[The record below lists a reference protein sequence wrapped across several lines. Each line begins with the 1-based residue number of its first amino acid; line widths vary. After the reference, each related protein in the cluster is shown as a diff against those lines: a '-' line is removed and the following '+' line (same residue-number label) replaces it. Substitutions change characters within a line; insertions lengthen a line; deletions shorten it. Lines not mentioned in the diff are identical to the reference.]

1 MRALNE
7 DWAVDAIRSA
17 GQYLRSNSD
26 VRAPA
31 VGTIGFCMGGRLSLA
46 AALKMVPIQAAVMY
60 YGSVETDVQSLV
72 PLKVPLLGIFGR
84 DDHGISEQDV
94 RRFEKALIQAGK
106 QATIL
111 IYPGAGHAF
120 FNEQRASYV
129 REASN
134 DAWERT
140 RIFLDEHL
148 RKQEPPRER
157 IAPREPRIDR

>member
-1 MRALNE
+1 
-7 DWAVDAIRSA
+7 
-17 GQYLRSNSD
+17 
-26 VRAPA
+26 
-31 VGTIGFCMGGRLSLA
+31 MGGRLSLA